1 MRGAWLDAGW
11 RDGQATGQPALEVSL
26 AGVEGR
32 DRMSAGLGE
41 QREQGEKMDQGG
53 EWEKGGELGQQKDW
67 RQAGQERLG
76 QAGQERL
83 GQAGQE
89 RLG

>member
-1 MRGAWLDAGW
+1 M
-11 RDGQATGQPALEVSL
+11 E
-26 AGVEGR
+26 
-32 DRMSAGLGE
+32 
-41 QREQGEKMDQGG
+41 QGG
-53 EWEKGGELGQQKDW
+53 EWEKGGELGQQEDW